1 MRPATRLRPR
11 ARRAREREHDDA
23 GCPARG
29 CREGVRRPAGRRR
42 HLARDPARLVL
53 RAPRPVRLRQDDD
66 PADDRRLR
74 GGDVRAD
81 PPRRPRRRRP
91 AAVQAGRQHGLPELR
106 ALPPHDRCRQR
117 RVRARAEAHAEG
129 GGQDARRRD
138 PRARRSRRARGSQAA
153 PALRRPA
160 AARRARAGD
169 REQPARAPAR
179 RAARRAR
186 PEAAQADAARAE
198 THPERGR
205 HHVRPRHARPGG
217 GDDDGRHDRR
227 HERRTDRAARD
238 AGRALRAAAQRIRGR
253 LPRQVEPARGDD
265 HRRRPDPARRRLGA
279 PRVHERLARPRLH
292 RRAAR
297 EDQPARR
304 GRQPALGQ
312 GEGVCV
318 HRGRDRGRRGDAGG
332 RDDRVP
338 PERRGGRRRAGAGKP
353 GDPVVGA
360 RGDVRRRSR
369 RGAGRMT
376 MRITRRELVQR
387 GAAGVTILSLPGL
400 LAACGGSSGG
410 GGGSGEVADVLRFSN
425 WPLYIDFDEKT
436 KKHPT
441 LDQFTAK
448 TGIEVDYF
456 EDINSNAEY
465 FGKIQRPLSQG
476 QSIDRDIIVLT
487 DNERFLGLMIDKGW
501 VEELD
506 KDLIPNFS
514 NLIEAQA
521 SPPFDPDRK
530 YSLPW
535 QSGMTGIAWN
545 EKETGPITSI
555 TQLFEDPKLKGRV
568 TALNGMGDTPGLV
581 MLDNGDDP
589 SNVTDAA
596 WNAAVDRIQKAV
608 DSGQIRRFTGNDY
621 AQPLSQGDLAA
632 AIAWSGDI
640 FQLLSSNPNLK
651 WALPTKGGIIWTDN
665 MIIPTGGSVPT
676 ASTYMNFVYAPKI
689 AAQITAYVAY
699 VPPVKGTKE
708 ILVKS
713 DPKIASSPLVFP
725 SDEVLAST
733 HQYDS

>member
-1 MRPATRLRPR
+1 
-11 ARRAREREHDDA
+11 
-23 GCPARG
+23 
-29 CREGVRRPAGRRR
+29 
-42 HLARDPARLVL
+42 
-53 RAPRPVRLRQDDD
+53 
-66 PADDRRLR
+66 
-74 GGDVRAD
+74 
-81 PPRRPRRRRP
+81 
-91 AAVQAGRQHGLPELR
+91 
-106 ALPPHDRCRQR
+106 
-117 RVRARAEAHAEG
+117 
-129 GGQDARRRD
+129 
-138 PRARRSRRARGSQAA
+138 
-153 PALRRPA
+153 
-160 AARRARAGD
+160 
-169 REQPARAPAR
+169 
-179 RAARRAR
+179 
-186 PEAAQADAARAE
+186 
-198 THPERGR
+198 
-205 HHVRPRHARPGG
+205 
-217 GDDDGRHDRR
+217 
-227 HERRTDRAARD
+227 
-238 AGRALRAAAQRIRGR
+238 
-253 LPRQVEPARGDD
+253 
-265 HRRRPDPARRRLGA
+265 
-279 PRVHERLARPRLH
+279 
-292 RRAAR
+292 
-297 EDQPARR
+297 
-304 GRQPALGQ
+304 
-312 GEGVCV
+312 
-318 HRGRDRGRRGDAGG
+318 
-332 RDDRVP
+332 
-338 PERRGGRRRAGAGKP
+338 
-353 GDPVVGA
+353 
-360 RGDVRRRSR
+360 
-369 RGAGRMT
+369 MT

-436 KKHPT
+436 KQHPT

-448 TGIEVDYF
+448 TGIKVDYF

-545 EKETGPITSI
+545 EKETGPVTSI

-640 FQLLSSNPNLK
+640 YQLLSSNPSLK

-676 ASTYMNFVYAPKI
+676 ASTYMNFVYDPKI

-713 DPKIASSPLVFP
+713 DPKIGSSPLVFP

-733 HQYDS
+733 HQYDSAALNNQTYIEQWQKVLGA